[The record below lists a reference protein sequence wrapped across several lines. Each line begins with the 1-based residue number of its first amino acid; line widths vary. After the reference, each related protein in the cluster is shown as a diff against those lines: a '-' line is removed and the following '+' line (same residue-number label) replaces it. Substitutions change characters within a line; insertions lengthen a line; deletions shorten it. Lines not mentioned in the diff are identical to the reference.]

1 MIEDTPEQKEVIR
14 ERQRLCKHDFSFAAR
29 ATRLRAACTAG
40 SLKQMQEQM
49 TPYVGTAVGFNWA
62 PP

>member
-14 ERQRLCKHDFSFAAR
+14 ERQRLCKHDFIR
-29 ATRLRAACTAG
+29 GACDKTPRCVHCGISQADA
-40 SLKQMQEQM
+40 EQM